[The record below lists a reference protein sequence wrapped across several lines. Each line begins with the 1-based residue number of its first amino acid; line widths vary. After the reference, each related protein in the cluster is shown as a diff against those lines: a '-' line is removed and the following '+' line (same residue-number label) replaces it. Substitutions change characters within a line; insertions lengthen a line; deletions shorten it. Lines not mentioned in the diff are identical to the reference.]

1 MGNSMPS
8 ILVPENDWFPRCGG
22 YISAH
27 GELQGD
33 LSQSPSRKMPYK

>member
-1 MGNSMPS
+1 MRNSMPS
-8 ILVPENDWFPRCGG
+8 IPVPENDWFPRCEG

-33 LSQSPSRKMPYK
+33 LSQAAGRKMPYK